1 VRAYNAVGITSVI
14 ERATDRAGY
23 QTYES
28 LARDRRLNVRAVI
41 SFRVISDGSVEDT
54 ERFIR
59 SLGVTPGQGD
69 EWLRVGPLKFFADG
83 GILGGSSFMREPY
96 GPSAAALYRI
106 SDPQYRGKLNLTP
119 TQITNIIRTGH
130 RHGWQLAAHV
140 TGDAGVDAVL
150 DAVEAVDREQSMR
163 ARRFTLIHAYFP
175 NPDTAQRAAR
185 LGVVIDTQP
194 AWFYK
199 DADVLIDALGEARMR
214 HFIGLRHWLDAGLH
228 VAINT
233 DHMFGLDPI
242 RSLNPFLPFLTMQTA
257 VTRRTAGGRVIGAE
271 QAVSTEQALRMMTQE
286 AAYLSF
292 DEQQKGALEVGKLG
306 DLAVLSADPLTTPPD
321 RLREITVLQTI
332 VGGRVVYERP
342 QGNTG
347 AGAQ

>member
-1 VRAYNAVGITSVI
+1 VI
-14 ERATDRAGY
+14 ERASDRAGY
-23 QTYES
+23 RTYET
-28 LARDRRLNVRAVI
+28 LERDKRLSVRATV
-41 SFRVISDGSVEDT
+41 SFRVVSDGSVEDT

-59 SLGVTPGQGD
+59 ELGVTPGQGD
-69 EWLRVGPLKFFADG
+69 EWLRTGPLKFFADG

-96 GPSAAALYRI
+96 GPSAGALYGIR
-106 SDPQYRGKLNLTP
+106 DPHYRGKLTLTP
-119 TQITNIIRTGH
+119 SSIANIIRAGH

-150 DAVEAVDREQSMR
+150 DAVETVDREQSMR

-175 NPDTAQRAAR
+175 NSETARRAAR

-199 DADVLIDALGEARMR
+199 DADALTDALGEARMR
-214 HFIGLRHWLDAGLH
+214 HFIGLRDWIAAGLH

-257 VTRRTAGGRVIGAE
+257 VTRRTAGGRVIGPE
-271 QAVSTEQALRMMTQE
+271 QAVSTEQALRMMTRE

-292 DEQQKGALEVGKLG
+292 DEPQKGTLEVGKLG
-306 DLAVLSADPLTTPPD
+306 DLAILSADPLTSPPE
-321 RLREITVLQTI
+321 RLRDITVLQTI
-332 VGGRVVYERP
+332 VGGRIVYERR